1 MTAVQSVQRP
11 ARPRSLAAPGATSA
25 RGLADAALVMLGLV
39 FLVPLLWLVF
49 ASFDTRATLV
59 AGLPEAPGVGNF
71 TEVISWDRLGR
82 PLLNSTVLSAGAAAV
97 ATLVAT
103 LTAYPLSRYRL
114 RFGRG
119 FMYAVLFGTCL
130 PITAMMVPV
139 YALFVK
145 LEWLDSLL
153 ASTLFLAATSLP
165 MAIFMTK
172 NFMDSVPVSLEEAAW
187 TDGASARQTLVSIV
201 TPLMRPG
208 LAVVFV
214 YVFVQCWGNFFV
226 PFVLLLSPEKQPAA
240 VTIFSFFGQ
249 YGTVAYGS
257 LAAFSLLY
265 SLPVVVLYALAQRLI
280 GGANAMA
287 GAVKG

>member
-1 MTAVQSVQRP
+1 MVIDWVRRNPQGTSRVE
-11 ARPRSLAAPGATSA
+11 LAASTGLSPQTISNLTRRLLE
-25 RGLADAALVMLGLV
+25 RGL
-39 FLVPLLWLVF
+39 
-49 ASFDTRATLV
+49 
-59 AGLPEAPGVGNF
+59 
-71 TEVISWDRLGR
+71 ISWDRLGR

>member
-25 RGLADAALVMLGLV
+25 RGLADAALVVLGLV

-59 AGLPEAPGVGNF
+59 AGLPEAPGLGNF

-187 TDGASARQTLVSIV
+187 TDGAKGPVRSAR
-201 TPLMRPG
+201 
-208 LAVVFV
+208 
-214 YVFVQCWGNFFV
+214 
-226 PFVLLLSPEKQPAA
+226 
-240 VTIFSFFGQ
+240 
-249 YGTVAYGS
+249 
-257 LAAFSLLY
+257 
-265 SLPVVVLYALAQRLI
+265 
-280 GGANAMA
+280 
-287 GAVKG
+287 